1 MGGSR
6 LESARRR
13 DVTCSSSSNP
23 GTRERHL
30 ESILQTTL
38 QQLILVKNFPR
49 CLVQVVLQMQTV
61 PENSYTNTKLVQAG
75 TVR

>member
-1 MGGSR
+1 
-6 LESARRR
+6 
-13 DVTCSSSSNP
+13 
-23 GTRERHL
+23 L